1 MQFLRINTVF
11 KALVVAGMVVN
22 VSAPAYAAGDATLRG
37 EFNRVST
44 VSRGGGGLANAGS
57 LDLDSLGR
65 QAMRKGDYK
74 GAINYYTQAITQD
87 PQNVRAVLDRAD
99 ARRLCGDY
107 LNAISDYSMLRI
119 APLQADN
126 LVNIGYCHGGLNN
139 FRASMDDFTNSLA
152 LNSTGET
159 AAAAYA
165 GRAATKRVF
174 HDTAGA
180 LADCDAALRIDP
192 NSSDA
197 RFQRAVTYLLA
208 QQYQKAVDDLNIVVA
223 KEPRFAEGHLRLAQ
237 CYEKLGN
244 KSSAIAEYRKANYL
258 YQQAHDTD
266 GIEQTNAA
274 LKVLQANASHRDS
287 DVEVGVN

>member
-1 MQFLRINTVF
+1 MQSLTANPILTI
-11 KALVVAGMVVN
+11 LVVAGVVLN
-22 VSAPAYAAGDATLRG
+22 MPPSHADGDATLRG
-37 EFNRVST
+37 EFKRVST
-44 VSRGGGGLANAGS
+44 VSRDDGIASPGS
-57 LDLDSLGR
+57 LDLDAQGR
-65 QAMRKGDYK
+65 RAMKQGDYRA
-74 GAINYYTQAITQD
+74 AINFYTQAITQD

-99 ARRLCGDY
+99 ARRICGDY

-126 LVNIGYCHGGLNN
+126 LVNIGYCHGSLNN
-139 FRASMDDFTNSLA
+139 FRASMDDFNSSLA
-152 LNSTGET
+152 LNNRGDT
-159 AAAAYA
+159 AVAAYA
-165 GRAATKRVF
+165 GRAATKRVL

-197 RFQRAVTYLLA
+197 RWQRAVTYFMS
-208 QQYQKAVDDLNIVVA
+208 QQYQKAADDLNVVVT
-223 KEPRFAEGHLRLAQ
+223 KEPRYADAHLKLAQ

-244 KSSAIAEYRKANYL
+244 KSSAIVEYRKANYL
-258 YQQAHDTD
+258 YQQAHDSD

-274 LKVLQANASHRDS
+274 LRVLQANATHRDG